1 MRFNL
6 LFQTSILNLIFS
18 LLFPFVSHTN
28 ELKYIFKSGS
38 EGYNTFRIPSIIT
51 TDSGVVL
58 AFAEGRKNS
67 SSDSGDIDLVLKRS
81 IDGGKTWGDLI
92 IIRDDSTNVCGNP
105 SPVIDRKTGKIFLL
119 STWNRG
125 DDTESEIINTTSVDT
140 RRVYVMNS
148 IDEGLSWSKPIE
160 ITDKVKKPN
169 WTWYATGPVHGI
181 QIREGSKKGR
191 MIIPCDHIEA
201 NTKKYYSHIIYS
213 DDGGSSWSIG
223 GTTPQDQVNEC
234 SVAEIGKGKLILNM
248 RNYDRT
254 QMNRK
259 ISISNDYGE
268 SWGDIYDDKALV
280 EPICQAS
287 ILRYSFKGYGR
298 NDLLFINPADKNK
311 RLNMTLRLSNDLGRT
326 WKGEFLLHEGP
337 SAYSDITKLRNGNV
351 GCLFEAGKNSPYEG
365 IVYREVDVRDIY

>member
-6 LFQTSILNLIFS
+6 FFRTAFLNLIFS
-18 LLFPFVSHTN
+18 LLIPFVSHTN

-81 IDGGKTWGDLI
+81 TDGGKTWGDLI
-92 IIRDDSTNVCGNP
+92 VIRDDSTNVCGNP

-125 DDTESEIINTTSVDT
+125 DDTESEIINMTSVDT

-213 DDGGSSWSIG
+213 DDGGSSWNIG

-326 WKGEFLLHEGP
+326 WKAEFLLHEGP

>member
-6 LFQTSILNLIFS
+6 LFRTTFLNLIFS
-18 LLFPFVSHTN
+18 LLVPFVSHTN

-81 IDGGKTWGDLI
+81 TDGGKTWSDLI
-92 IIRDDSTNVCGNP
+92 VIRDDSTNVCGNP

-125 DDTESEIINTTSVDT
+125 DDTESEIINMTSVDT

-213 DDGGSSWSIG
+213 DDGGSSWNIG

-287 ILRYSFKGYGR
+287 ILRYSFKGSVR

-311 RLNMTLRLSNDLGRT
+311 RLNMKLRLSNDLGRT
-326 WKGEFLLHEGP
+326 WTREFLLHKGP

-365 IVYREVDVRDIY
+365 IVYREVDVRVIN

>member
-6 LFQTSILNLIFS
+6 LFRTTFLYLIFS
-18 LLFPFVSHTN
+18 LLVPFVSHTN
-28 ELKYIFKSGS
+28 DLKYIFKSGS

-81 IDGGKTWGDLI
+81 TDGGKTWGDLI
-92 IIRDDSTNVCGNP
+92 VIRDDSTNVCGNP

-125 DDTESEIINTTSVDT
+125 DDTESEIINMTSVDT

-160 ITDKVKKPN
+160 ITDNVKKPN

-213 DDGGSSWSIG
+213 DDGGSSWNIG

-259 ISISNDYGE
+259 ISVSNDYGE

-287 ILRYSFKGYGR
+287 ILRYSFKGSGR

-326 WKGEFLLHEGP
+326 WTREFLLHKGP

-365 IVYREVDVRDIY
+365 IVYREVDVRDIN

>member
-6 LFQTSILNLIFS
+6 LFRTTFLNLIFS
-18 LLFPFVSHTN
+18 LLIPFVSHTN

-125 DDTESEIINTTSVDT
+125 DDTESEIINMTSVDT

-213 DDGGSSWSIG
+213 DDGGSSWNIG

-268 SWGDIYDDKALV
+268 SWGDIYDDKALI

-287 ILRYSFKGYGR
+287 ILRYSFKGSGR

>member
-6 LFQTSILNLIFS
+6 LFRTTFLNLIFS
-18 LLFPFVSHTN
+18 LLIPFVSHTN

-81 IDGGKTWGDLI
+81 TDGGKTWGDLI
-92 IIRDDSTNVCGNP
+92 VIRDDSTNVCGNP

-125 DDTESEIINTTSVDT
+125 DDTESEIINMTSVDT

-213 DDGGSSWSIG
+213 DDGGSSWNIG

-326 WKGEFLLHEGP
+326 WKAEFILYEGP

>member
-6 LFQTSILNLIFS
+6 LFRTTFLYLIFS
-18 LLFPFVSHTN
+18 LLVPFVSHTN
-28 ELKYIFKSGS
+28 DLKYIFKSGS

-81 IDGGKTWGDLI
+81 TDGGKTWGDLI
-92 IIRDDSTNVCGNP
+92 VIRDDSTNVCGNP

-125 DDTESEIINTTSVDT
+125 DDTESEIINMTSVDT

-191 MIIPCDHIEA
+191 MVIPCDHIEA

-213 DDGGSSWSIG
+213 DDGGSSWNIG
-223 GTTPQDQVNEC
+223 GITPQDHVNEC

-287 ILRYSFKGYGR
+287 ILRYSFKGSGR

-311 RLNMTLRLSNDLGRT
+311 RLNMTLRLSSDLGRT
-326 WKGEFLLHEGP
+326 WTREFLLHEGP

-365 IVYREVDVRDIY
+365 IVYREVDVRVIN

>member
-6 LFQTSILNLIFS
+6 LFRTTFLNLIFS
-18 LLFPFVSHTN
+18 LLIPFVSHTN

-67 SSDSGDIDLVLKRS
+67 LSDSGDIDLVLKRS

-92 IIRDDSTNVCGNP
+92 VIRDDSTNVCGNP

-125 DDTESEIINTTSVDT
+125 DDTESEIINMTSVDT

-213 DDGGSSWSIG
+213 DDGGSSWNIG

-287 ILRYSFKGYGR
+287 ILRYSFKGFGR

>member
-1 MRFNL
+1 MKFNL
-6 LFQTSILNLIFS
+6 LFRTTFLYLIFS
-18 LLFPFVSHTN
+18 LLVPFVSHTN

-92 IIRDDSTNVCGNP
+92 VIRDDSTNVCGNP

-125 DDTESEIINTTSVDT
+125 DDTESEIINMTSVDT

-191 MIIPCDHIEA
+191 MVIPCDHIEA

-213 DDGGSSWSIG
+213 DDGGSSWNIG

-259 ISISNDYGE
+259 ISISKDYGE

-311 RLNMTLRLSNDLGRT
+311 RLNMTLRLSSDLGRT
-326 WKGEFLLHEGP
+326 WTREFLLHEGP

-365 IVYREVDVRDIY
+365 IVYREVDVRVIN

>member
-6 LFQTSILNLIFS
+6 LFRTTFLNLIFS
-18 LLFPFVSHTN
+18 LLIPFVSHTN

-92 IIRDDSTNVCGNP
+92 VIRDDSTNVCGNP

-125 DDTESEIINTTSVDT
+125 DDTESEIINMTSVDT

-365 IVYREVDVRDIY
+365 IVYREVDVRDIN

>member
-28 ELKYIFKSGS
+28 ELKYLFKSGS

-125 DDTESEIINTTSVDT
+125 DDTESEIINMTSVDT

-287 ILRYSFKGYGR
+287 ILRYSFKGFGR

>member
-6 LFQTSILNLIFS
+6 FFRTTFLNLIFS
-18 LLFPFVSHTN
+18 LLIPFVSHTN

-81 IDGGKTWGDLI
+81 TDGGKTWGDLI
-92 IIRDDSTNVCGNP
+92 VIRDDSTNVCGNP

-125 DDTESEIINTTSVDT
+125 DDTESEIINMTSVDT

-213 DDGGSSWSIG
+213 DDGGSSWNIG

-326 WKGEFLLHEGP
+326 WKAEFLLHEGP

>member
-6 LFQTSILNLIFS
+6 LFKTSFLNLIFS
-18 LLFPFVSHTN
+18 LLVPFVSHTK

-125 DDTESEIINTTSVDT
+125 DDTESEIINMTSVDT

-213 DDGGSSWSIG
+213 DDGGSSWNIG

-287 ILRYSFKGYGR
+287 ILRYSFKGSGS

-326 WKGEFLLHEGP
+326 WTREFLLHEGP

-365 IVYREVDVRDIY
+365 IVYREVDVRDIN

>member
-6 LFQTSILNLIFS
+6 LFRTTFHNLFFS
-18 LLFPFVSHTN
+18 LLIPFVSHTN

-38 EGYNTFRIPSIIT
+38 EGYNTYRIPSIIT

-81 IDGGKTWGDLI
+81 IDGGNTWGDLI
-92 IIRDDSTNVCGNP
+92 VIRDDSTNVCGNP
-105 SPVIDRKTGKIFLL
+105 SPVIDKKTGKIFLL

-125 DDTESEIINTTSVDT
+125 DDTESEIINMTSVDT

-213 DDGGSSWSIG
+213 DDGGSSWNIG

-326 WKGEFLLHEGP
+326 WKAEFLLHEGP

>member
-6 LFQTSILNLIFS
+6 LFRTTFLNLIFS
-18 LLFPFVSHTN
+18 LLIPFVSHTN

-81 IDGGKTWGDLI
+81 TDGGKTWGDLI
-92 IIRDDSTNVCGNP
+92 VIRDDSTNVCGNP

-125 DDTESEIINTTSVDT
+125 DDTESEIINMTSVDT
-140 RRVYVMNS
+140 RRVYIMNS

-213 DDGGSSWSIG
+213 DDGGSSWNIG

-287 ILRYSFKGYGR
+287 ILRYSFKGFGR

-365 IVYREVDVRDIY
+365 IVYREVDDRDIN

>member
-6 LFQTSILNLIFS
+6 LFRTTFLNLIFS
-18 LLFPFVSHTN
+18 LLVPFVLHTN

-38 EGYNTFRIPSIIT
+38 EGYNTFRIPTIIT

-81 IDGGKTWGDLI
+81 TDGGKTWDDLI
-92 IIRDDSTNVCGNP
+92 VIRDDSTNVCGNP

-125 DDTESEIINTTSVDT
+125 DDTESEIINMTSVDT

-213 DDGGSSWSIG
+213 DDGGSSWNIG

-268 SWGDIYDDKALV
+268 SWGDIYDDKVLI

-287 ILRYSFKGYGR
+287 ILRYSFKGSAR

-311 RLNMTLRLSNDLGRT
+311 RLNMTLRLSSDLGRT
-326 WKGEFLLHEGP
+326 WTREFLLHEGP

-365 IVYREVDVRDIY
+365 IVYREVDVRDIN

>member
-6 LFQTSILNLIFS
+6 LFHTSFLNLIFS
-18 LLFPFVSHTN
+18 LLVPFVSHTN

-81 IDGGKTWGDLI
+81 TDGGKTWGDLI
-92 IIRDDSTNVCGNP
+92 VIRDDSTNVCGNP

-125 DDTESEIINTTSVDT
+125 DDTESEIINMTSVDT

-213 DDGGSSWSIG
+213 DDGGSSWNIG

-326 WKGEFLLHEGP
+326 WKAEFILHEGP

>member
-125 DDTESEIINTTSVDT
+125 DDTESEIINMTSVDT

-160 ITDKVKKPN
+160 ITDKVKKLN

-213 DDGGSSWSIG
+213 DDGGSSWNIG
-223 GTTPQDQVNEC
+223 GITPQDQVNEC

-287 ILRYSFKGYGR
+287 ILRYSFKGSGR

-326 WKGEFLLHEGP
+326 WTREFLLHEGP
-337 SAYSDITKLRNGNV
+337 SAYSDISKLRNGNI

-365 IVYREVDVRDIY
+365 IVYREVDVRVIN

>member
-6 LFQTSILNLIFS
+6 LFRTTFLNLIFS
-18 LLFPFVSHTN
+18 LLVPFVSHTN

-125 DDTESEIINTTSVDT
+125 DDTESEIINMTSVDT

-213 DDGGSSWSIG
+213 DDGGSSWNIG

>member
-6 LFQTSILNLIFS
+6 LFKTSFLNLIFS
-18 LLFPFVSHTN
+18 LLVPFVSHTN

-81 IDGGKTWGDLI
+81 TDGGKTWGDLI
-92 IIRDDSTNVCGNP
+92 VIRDDSTNVCGNP

-125 DDTESEIINTTSVDT
+125 DDTESEIINMTSVDT

-213 DDGGSSWSIG
+213 DDGGSSWNIG

-311 RLNMTLRLSNDLGRT
+311 RLNMTLRLSSDLGRT
-326 WKGEFLLHEGP
+326 WTREFLLHEGP
-337 SAYSDITKLRNGNV
+337 SAYSDITKLRNGNI
-351 GCLFEAGKNSPYEG
+351 GCLFEAGENSPYEG
-365 IVYREVDVRDIY
+365 IVYREVDVRDIN

>member
-6 LFQTSILNLIFS
+6 LFQTSFLNLIF
-18 LLFPFVSHTN
+18 LLLIPFVSYTN

-38 EGYNTFRIPSIIT
+38 EGYDTFRIPSIIT

-92 IIRDDSTNVCGNP
+92 VIRDDGTNVCGNP
-105 SPVIDRKTGKIFLL
+105 SPVIDKKTGKIFLL

-125 DDTESEIINTTSVDT
+125 DDTESEIINMTSVDT

-213 DDGGSSWSIG
+213 DDAGSSWNIG
-223 GTTPQDQVNEC
+223 GITPQDQVNEC

-259 ISISNDYGE
+259 ISISNDNGE
-268 SWGDIYDDKALV
+268 SWGDTYDDKALV

-365 IVYREVDVRDIY
+365 IVYREVDVRDIN

>member
-6 LFQTSILNLIFS
+6 LFRTTFLNLIFS
-18 LLFPFVSHTN
+18 LLIPFVSHTN

-81 IDGGKTWGDLI
+81 TDGGKTWGDLI

-125 DDTESEIINTTSVDT
+125 DDTESEIINMTSVDT

-213 DDGGSSWSIG
+213 DDGGSSWNIG

-326 WKGEFLLHEGP
+326 WKAEFLLHEGP

>member
-6 LFQTSILNLIFS
+6 LFRTTFLNLIFS
-18 LLFPFVSHTN
+18 LLIPFVSHTN

-125 DDTESEIINTTSVDT
+125 DDTESEIINMTSVDT

-213 DDGGSSWSIG
+213 DDGGSSWNIG

-287 ILRYSFKGYGR
+287 ILRYSFKGSGR

>member
-6 LFQTSILNLIFS
+6 LFQTSFLNLIFS

-125 DDTESEIINTTSVDT
+125 DDTESEIINMTSVDT

-287 ILRYSFKGYGR
+287 ILRYSFKGFGR

>member
-81 IDGGKTWGDLI
+81 TDGGKTWGDLI
-92 IIRDDSTNVCGNP
+92 VIRDDSTNVCGNP

-125 DDTESEIINTTSVDT
+125 DDTESEIINMTSVDT

-213 DDGGSSWSIG
+213 DDGGSSWNIG

-287 ILRYSFKGYGR
+287 ILRYSFKGSGR

-326 WKGEFLLHEGP
+326 WKAEFILHEGP

>member
-6 LFQTSILNLIFS
+6 LFRTTFLNLIFS
-18 LLFPFVSHTN
+18 LLIPFVSHTN

-125 DDTESEIINTTSVDT
+125 DDTESEIINMTSVDT

-213 DDGGSSWSIG
+213 DDGGSSWNIG
-223 GTTPQDQVNEC
+223 GATPQDQVNEC
-234 SVAEIGKGKLILNM
+234 SVAEIGKGQLILNM

-268 SWGDIYDDKALV
+268 SWGDIYDDKTLV

-326 WKGEFLLHEGP
+326 WKGEFILHEGP

>member
-81 IDGGKTWGDLI
+81 TDGGKTWGDLI
-92 IIRDDSTNVCGNP
+92 VIRDDSTNVCGNP

-125 DDTESEIINTTSVDT
+125 DDTEFEIINMTSVDT

-213 DDGGSSWSIG
+213 DDGGSSWNIG

-268 SWGDIYDDKALV
+268 SWGDIYDDKTLV

-326 WKGEFLLHEGP
+326 WKGEFILHEGP

>member
-6 LFQTSILNLIFS
+6 LFRTTFLNLIFS
-18 LLFPFVSHTN
+18 LLIPFVSHTN

-125 DDTESEIINTTSVDT
+125 DDTESEIINMTSVDT

-213 DDGGSSWSIG
+213 DDGGSSWNIG

>member
-6 LFQTSILNLIFS
+6 LFQTSFLNLIFS
-18 LLFPFVSHTN
+18 LLVPFVSHTN

-92 IIRDDSTNVCGNP
+92 VIRDDSTNVCGNP

-125 DDTESEIINTTSVDT
+125 DDTESEIINMTSVDT
-140 RRVYVMNS
+140 RRVYVMYS

-213 DDGGSSWSIG
+213 DDGGSSWNIG

-287 ILRYSFKGYGR
+287 ILRYSFKGSGS

-311 RLNMTLRLSNDLGRT
+311 RLNMKLRLSNDLGRT
-326 WKGEFLLHEGP
+326 WTREFLLHKGP

>member
-6 LFQTSILNLIFS
+6 LFRTSFLNLIFS
-18 LLFPFVSHTN
+18 LLVPFVSHTN
-28 ELKYIFKSGS
+28 DLKYIFKSGS

-81 IDGGKTWGDLI
+81 TDGGKTWSDLI
-92 IIRDDSTNVCGNP
+92 VIRDDSTNVCGNP

-125 DDTESEIINTTSVDT
+125 DDTESEIINMTSVDT

-181 QIREGSKKGR
+181 QIKEGNKKGR

-213 DDGGSSWSIG
+213 DDGGSSWNIG

-287 ILRYSFKGYGR
+287 ILRYSFKGSGR

-337 SAYSDITKLRNGNV
+337 SAYSDITKLRNGNI

-365 IVYREVDVRDIY
+365 IVYREVDVRVIN

>member
-6 LFQTSILNLIFS
+6 LFRTTFLNLIFS
-18 LLFPFVSHTN
+18 LLVPFVSHTN

-81 IDGGKTWGDLI
+81 TDGGKTWGDLI
-92 IIRDDSTNVCGNP
+92 VIRDDSTNVCGNP
-105 SPVIDRKTGKIFLL
+105 SPVIDKKTGKIFLL

-125 DDTESEIINTTSVDT
+125 DDTESEIINMTSVDT

-201 NTKKYYSHIIYS
+201 NTKRYYSHIIYS
-213 DDGGSSWSIG
+213 DDGGSSWNIG

-287 ILRYSFKGYGR
+287 ILRYSFKGSGR

-326 WKGEFLLHEGP
+326 WTREFLLHKGP
-337 SAYSDITKLRNGNV
+337 SAYSDITKLRNGNI
-351 GCLFEAGKNSPYEG
+351 GCLFEGGKNSPYEG
-365 IVYREVDVRDIY
+365 IVYREVDVRDIN

>member
-6 LFQTSILNLIFS
+6 LFRTTFLNLIFS
-18 LLFPFVSHTN
+18 LLVPFVSHTN

-38 EGYNTFRIPSIIT
+38 EGYNTFRIPTIIT

-81 IDGGKTWGDLI
+81 TDGGKTWGDLI
-92 IIRDDSTNVCGNP
+92 VIRDDSTNVCGNP

-125 DDTESEIINTTSVDT
+125 DDTESEIINMTSVDT

-213 DDGGSSWSIG
+213 DDGGSSWNIG

-311 RLNMTLRLSNDLGRT
+311 RLNMTLRLSSDLGRT
-326 WKGEFLLHEGP
+326 WTREFLLHEGP
-337 SAYSDITKLRNGNV
+337 SAYSDITKLRNGNI

-365 IVYREVDVRDIY
+365 IVYREVDVRDIN

>member
-6 LFQTSILNLIFS
+6 FFRTTFINLIFS
-18 LLFPFVSHTN
+18 LLVPFVSHTN

-125 DDTESEIINTTSVDT
+125 DDTESEIINMTSADT

-213 DDGGSSWSIG
+213 DDGGSSWNIG
-223 GTTPQDQVNEC
+223 GATPQDQVNEC

-287 ILRYSFKGYGR
+287 ILRYSFKGSGS

-326 WKGEFLLHEGP
+326 WKAEFLLHEGP
-337 SAYSDITKLRNGNV
+337 SAYSDITKLRNGNI

-365 IVYREVDVRDIY
+365 IVYREVDVRVIN

>member
-6 LFQTSILNLIFS
+6 LFRTTFLNLIFS
-18 LLFPFVSHTN
+18 LLVPFVSHTN

-81 IDGGKTWGDLI
+81 TDGGKTWGDLI
-92 IIRDDSTNVCGNP
+92 VIRDDSTNVCGNP

-125 DDTESEIINTTSVDT
+125 DDTESEIINMTSVDT

-213 DDGGSSWSIG
+213 DDGGSSWNIG

-326 WKGEFLLHEGP
+326 WKAEFLLHEGP

>member
-6 LFQTSILNLIFS
+6 LFITTFLNLIFS
-18 LLFPFVSHTN
+18 LLIPFVSHTN

-81 IDGGKTWGDLI
+81 IDGGKTWSDLI

-125 DDTESEIINTTSVDT
+125 DDTESEIINMTSVDT

-213 DDGGSSWSIG
+213 DDGGSSWNIG

-326 WKGEFLLHEGP
+326 WTREFLLHEGP
-337 SAYSDITKLRNGNV
+337 SAYSDITKLRNGNI

-365 IVYREVDVRDIY
+365 IVYREVDVRVIN

>member
-6 LFQTSILNLIFS
+6 FFRTTFLNLIFS
-18 LLFPFVSHTN
+18 LLVPFVSHTN

-81 IDGGKTWGDLI
+81 TDGGKTWGDLI
-92 IIRDDSTNVCGNP
+92 VIRDDSTNVCGNP

-125 DDTESEIINTTSVDT
+125 DDTESEIINMTSVDT

-213 DDGGSSWSIG
+213 DDGGSSWNIG

-248 RNYDRT
+248 RNYDRA

-268 SWGDIYDDKALV
+268 SWGNIYDDKALV

-326 WKGEFLLHEGP
+326 WKSEFLLHEGP

>member
-6 LFQTSILNLIFS
+6 LFHTSFLNLIFS
-18 LLFPFVSHTN
+18 LLVPFVSHTN

-125 DDTESEIINTTSVDT
+125 DDNESEIINMTSVDT

-213 DDGGSSWSIG
+213 DDGGSSWFIG

-326 WKGEFLLHEGP
+326 WKGEFILHEGP

>member
-6 LFQTSILNLIFS
+6 LFQTSFLNLIFS
-18 LLFPFVSHTN
+18 LLVPFVSYTSD
-28 ELKYIFKSGS
+28 LKYIFKSGS

-125 DDTESEIINTTSVDT
+125 DDTESEIINMTSVDT

-213 DDGGSSWSIG
+213 DDGGSSWNIG

-326 WKGEFLLHEGP
+326 WTREFLLHEGP